1 MLTNSDDRVT
11 IADVADELQAHR
23 PTIFK
28 IVRRLGIV
36 TQKRR
41 DEERGNQQVDT
52 IASSDIDQ
60 VREALLIG
68 RRAAATD
75 PGALIGDGDI
85 GFFYLVQL
93 EPEHDSGRFKVGFT
107 TDIEGRLTKHRCSA
121 PFAVCTRNWPCR
133 RTWER
138 AAIDCVTS
146 DCERLHTEV
155 FRTADL
161 ASIVNRCEEFFSLMP
176 KLSDAP
182 TDEGT

>member
-1 MLTNSDDRVT
+1 MLNDSEDRVT

-28 IVRRLGIV
+28 IVRRLGID

-41 DEERGNQQVDT
+41 DKDRGNQQVDT
-52 IASSDIDQ
+52 IASSDIDR
-60 VREALLIG
+60 VREALLSG

-75 PGALIGDGDI
+75 ANALIGDGEI
-85 GFFYLVQL
+85 GYFYLVQL
-93 EPEHDSGRFKVGFT
+93 EPDHDSGRFKVGFT
-107 TDIEGRLTKHRCSA
+107 TDIDGRMTKHRCSA
-121 PFAVCTRNWPCR
+121 PFAVCIRYWPCR

-138 AAIDCVTS
+138 AAIDCITS
-146 DCERLHTEV
+146 NCERLNTEV

-161 ASIVNRCEEFFSLMP
+161 ASIVRRCDAFFSLMP

-182 TDEGT
+182 ADEGI

>member
-1 MLTNSDDRVT
+1 MLNDSDDRVT

-52 IASSDIDQ
+52 IASSDIDR
-60 VREALLIG
+60 VREALLSG

-75 PGALIGDGDI
+75 PGALIGDGEI
-85 GFFYLVQL
+85 GYFYLVQL
-93 EPEHDSGRFKVGFT
+93 EPEHDCGRFKVGFT

-121 PFAVCTRNWPCR
+121 PFAVCTRSWPCR

-138 AAIDCVTS
+138 AVIDCVTT

-155 FRTADL
+155 FRASDL
-161 ASIVNRCEEFFSLMP
+161 SGIVSRCEAFFSLMP
-176 KLSDAP
+176 KLSETL
-182 TDEGT
+182 TDDDT